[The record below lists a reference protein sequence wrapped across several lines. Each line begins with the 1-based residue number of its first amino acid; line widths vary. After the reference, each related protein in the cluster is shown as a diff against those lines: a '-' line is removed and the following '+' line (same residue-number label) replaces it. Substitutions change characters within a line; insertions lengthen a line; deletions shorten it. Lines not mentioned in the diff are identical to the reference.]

1 MKWLGEKPL
10 HTILLLTEKPA
21 EWTAWQIA
29 PFFLALA
36 AVAGLIWNW
45 ALGEPVWAWTVA
57 MGLLVLVLADWS
69 LLASL
74 PRWGVSYGAVQPP
87 LLGLSLL
94 RWMLALLAV
103 PLAVRWSLPVMLGL
117 ATVQLLLWALL
128 AYGTLVEPFRLKVTH
143 LKPHSAK
150 FSNPGEPLRIVQL
163 SDLHVERLT
172 RRDRAL
178 PSLVA
183 ELAPDL
189 IVLTGDFLSTSYHDD
204 PRALADLGALLAQF
218 HAPAGIYAIWG
229 TAEVDLPG
237 VLHPVL
243 DDLGIVVLEDKAI
256 EVSAGKHRLWLMGLV
271 CTRDL
276 VADGTRLR
284 ALLAG
289 APPDAFTLLLYHTP
303 DLMPQAA
310 ALGVD
315 LYLAGHTHGGQWRL
329 PGFGAILT
337 SSHYWKRYEAGHY
350 QQGGSQLYVS
360 RGLGMEG
367 FGAPRAR
374 LFCPPEVVSVTLF
387 GADGG
392 E

>member
-1 MKWLGEKPL
+1 VKWLGEKPL
-10 HTILLLTEKPA
+10 HTVLLLTEKPA
-21 EWTAWQIA
+21 EWAAWQIA

-36 AVAGLIWNW
+36 AVAGLIWKW
-45 ALGEPVWAWTVA
+45 ALGEPLWTWAVA
-57 MGLLVLVLADWS
+57 LGLLVLVLADWG

-74 PRWGVSYGAVQPP
+74 PRWGMSYGAVQPP

-94 RWMLALLAV
+94 RWALALLAV
-103 PLAVRWSLPVMLGL
+103 PLAVQWPLPAMLGL
-117 ATVQLLLWALL
+117 ATVQFLLWALM
-128 AYGTLVEPFRLKVTH
+128 AYGTLVEPFRLKVTR
-143 LKPHSAK
+143 LGLNSAK
-150 FSNPGEPLRIVQL
+150 HTNPGEPLRIVQL

-172 RRDRAL
+172 CRDRAL

-183 ELAPDL
+183 ELEPDL
-189 IVLTGDFLSTSYHDD
+189 IVLTGDFLSTSYNDD
-204 PRALADLGALLAQF
+204 PRALADLRVLLAQF
-218 HAPAGIYAIWG
+218 HPPAGIYAIWG

-243 DDLGIVVLEDKAI
+243 DDVGIVVLEDEAI
-256 EVSAGKHRLWLMGLV
+256 EVSTGEHHLWLMGLV

-276 VADGTRLR
+276 VADGARLR
-284 ALLAG
+284 ALLAE

-337 SSHYWKRYEAGHY
+337 SSPYWKRYEAGHY
-350 QQGGSQLYVS
+350 QEGDCHLYVS

-374 LFCPPEVVSVTLF
+374 LFCPPEVVSVTLS
-387 GADGG
+387 GADEG